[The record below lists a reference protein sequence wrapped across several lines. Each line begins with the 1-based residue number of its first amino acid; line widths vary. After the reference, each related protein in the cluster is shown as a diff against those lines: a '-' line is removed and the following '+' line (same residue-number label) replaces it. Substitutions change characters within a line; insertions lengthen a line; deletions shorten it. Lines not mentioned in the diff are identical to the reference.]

1 MYEKAILSAE
11 EIRGIIF
18 TLVDDTM
25 KRGDSGISITLTTEG
40 GVYINVYPMRY
51 DDEAEEEK
59 AV

>member
-25 KRGDSGISITLTTEG
+25 KRGDSGISISFMKDG
-40 GVYINVYPMRY
+40 GIYINVYPIGAD
-51 DDEAEEEK
+51 DDEEE